1 MAKDVIKSVETLIS
15 DTKFNIDFFS
25 KQEMTSEE
33 FNMIYNR
40 TIGMVIPQRTGNTIF
55 DYNAN

>member
-40 TIGMVIPQRTGNTIF
+40 TIGMVVPQRTGNTIF

>member
-40 TIGMVIPQRTGNTIF
+40 TIGMVVPQRTGNTIF
-55 DYNAN
+55 DYHAN

>member
-1 MAKDVIKSVETLIS
+1 LAKDVIKSVETLIS

-40 TIGMVIPQRTGNTIF
+40 TIGMVVPQRTGNTIF
-55 DYNAN
+55 DYHAN